1 VDLDISLGGLAF
13 EEEAVA
19 RAIRVEVEGVSVPRR
34 GKMVAVLVSSRN
46 DERLTTGPPDL
57 WAAIQKFRAEHDLSD
72 LDVEE
77 VFANVRDRTP
87 GPGRAA
93 VTSVTAIRTAV

>member
-1 VDLDISLGGLAF
+1 
-13 EEEAVA
+13 
-19 RAIRVEVEGVSVPRR
+19 
-34 GKMVAVLVSSRN
+34 MVAVLVSSR
-46 DERLTTGPPDL
+46 DYERLTTGPPDL

-87 GPGRAA
+87 GRE
-93 VTSVTAIRTAV
+93 VEW